1 MNCNTNIYMPSGQ
14 LITLK
19 ELNMLQSELLK
30 ILSDRNLKVCDAK
43 YILKETLQNIDM
55 VVKL

>member
-1 MNCNTNIYMPSGQ
+1 MNDKAIVYMPSSQ

-19 ELNMLQSELLK
+19 ELNMLQNELLK

-43 YILKETLQNIDM
+43 YILKETLKNIDM